1 MADLCVRRNMLFG
14 FGGLLI
20 GAVRPSWAIAQD
32 GAAPGPATP
41 SGSLATRT
49 DADTLLTVK
58 VAVNGAGPFRFIVDT
73 GAERTIVADTIAA
86 QLGLETADHVNVSGL
101 ARQVIASVAAIKLL
115 TYGPFTKAD
124 LAAPVLPFA
133 LIGADGILG
142 LDVIHNARV
151 VFDFKHH
158 LLGIDRVNNPMAD
171 ADPSIQTVIVRAKGN
186 GGRLRMSNCQVD
198 GVEAQT
204 FVDTGAEVSVC
215 NSALYRALLKRNPKM
230 NNLGEA
236 VLTGVTGG
244 EIRGPAF
251 EVSRIDLQSIIFNG
265 GALVAAD
272 VDDFAMW
279 GLTDPPALLI
289 GMNFLRQFAAIT
301 IDFRSKE
308 VKFALSQD

>member
-1 MADLCVRRNMLFG
+1 MLSG
-14 FGGLLI
+14 FGGLVF
-20 GAVRPSWAIAQD
+20 GAVLPSWAVAQD
-32 GAAPGPATP
+32 GAPPEPAPP
-41 SGSLATRT
+41 SGSLITRT
-49 DADTLLTVK
+49 DADTLLTVQ

-86 QLGLETADHVNVSGL
+86 QLGLETGRRVNVSGL
-101 ARQVIASVAAIKLL
+101 ARQVSASVAAIKALK
-115 TYGPFTKAD
+115 YGPFTRAD
-124 LAAPVLPFA
+124 LEAPILPFG

-158 LLGIDRVNNPMAD
+158 VLKVDRVNNPMAD
-171 ADPSIQTVIVRAKGN
+171 ADPSIQTVVVRAKGN
-186 GGRLRMSNCQVD
+186 GGRLRMSNCKVD

-215 NSALYRALLKRNPKM
+215 NSALYQALLKRNPKM
-230 NNLGEA
+230 SDLGEA

-251 EVSRIDLQSIIFNG
+251 EISRIDLQSIIFSG
-265 GALVAAD
+265 GSLVAAD
-272 VDDFAMW
+272 VDDFSMW
-279 GLTDPPALLI
+279 DLTDRPALLI

-308 VKFALSQD
+308 VKFGLSQD